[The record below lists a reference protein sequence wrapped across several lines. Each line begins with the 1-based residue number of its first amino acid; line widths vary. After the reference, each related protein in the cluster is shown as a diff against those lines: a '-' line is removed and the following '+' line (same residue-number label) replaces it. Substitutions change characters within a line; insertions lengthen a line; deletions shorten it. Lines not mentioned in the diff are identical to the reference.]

1 VLVDLCIS
9 SLSNDLYYRLV
20 VHFVIRYYRTV
31 YAVGNQIY
39 YKPINI
45 ATYRYPTDDATC
57 WFMVSITSL

>member
-45 ATYRYPTDDATC
+45 ATAV
-57 WFMVSITSL
+57 FSFLQTSNFSVT